1 MVLWQQIFLHFGAA
15 DFPFKF
21 PLKSAEKM
29 VVFLHG
35 RRDPSG
41 FGAAIY
47 ESCAACVSFFIWPFR
62 HQDSKTRAAVL
73 LPHALDRWLLV
84 TSQLFAHVEKN
95 AAAQACLNVGP
106 TGNSQQSRRIE

>member
-41 FGAAIY
+41 FGAAIM
-47 ESCAACVSFFIWPFR
+47 
-62 HQDSKTRAAVL
+62 KAVL
-73 LPHALDRWLLV
+73 LACPSSFGLSGIRTQVLLPRALDRWLLV

-106 TGNSQQSRRIE
+106 TGNSQQSSRIE

>member
-41 FGAAIY
+41 FGAAIM
-47 ESCAACVSFFIWPFR
+47 
-62 HQDSKTRAAVL
+62 KAVL
-73 LPHALDRWLLV
+73 LACPSSFGLSGIRTQVLLPRALDRWLLV
-84 TSQLFAHVEKN
+84 TSQLFAHVEKMLRPKR
-95 AAAQACLNVGP
+95 A
-106 TGNSQQSRRIE
+106 